1 MTSADSR
8 RPPWRLL
15 VPALVLA
22 VAGCAG
28 ILPGQGIP
36 PKLFTLSPKSTYA
49 NDLPRA
55 SWQLVVEVPVA
66 AESLNTLRIAL
77 RHDPLSLEYYR
88 DVRWTERAP
97 VMVQTLLIESFENT
111 GKIVAV
117 ARKATDLRADYVLKT
132 DLREFQ
138 AEYDGAD
145 PPFAHVRV
153 NAKLVKLPQR
163 TIIASHTAE
172 RRLRAES
179 NDMRQIVYA
188 FDGALGGTLK
198 AIVEW
203 ALRVPK

>member
-1 MTSADSR
+1 MRTPRSARILVSAMV
-8 RPPWRLL
+8 LL
-15 VPALVLA
+15 

-28 ILPGQGIP
+28 VLPGQGIP
-36 PKLFTLSPKSTYA
+36 PKLFTLSPKSTYSD
-49 NDLPRA
+49 DLPRA
-55 SWQLVVEVPVA
+55 SWQLVIEVPVTN
-66 AESLNTLRIAL
+66 ESLNTLRIAL
-77 RHDPLSLEYYR
+77 RHDPLSLDYYKN
-88 DVRWTERAP
+88 VRWTERTP

-138 AEYDGAD
+138 AEYDGDGD

-163 TIIASHTAE
+163 TIIAAHTAE
-172 RRLRAES
+172 RRVRAEG
-179 NDMRQIVYA
+179 NDIRQIIYA

-198 AIVEW
+198 TIVEW